1 MKLTVEQIA
10 SAACGVTRAVQDG
23 EFVRL
28 CRFTQAQED
37 FYEVTN
43 EQHYRRSLGTAGV
56 TMEFDTDSTQLS
68 LDIRCSMGSSRHWF
82 VLSVFVDGQRIGE
95 MNGKFEQPGFADA
108 AATFALGEG
117 SKRVKL
123 YFPWSSCT
131 RIRSMELDDGASFAP
146 VVKTGK
152 AMIFGDSITQ
162 GYDASK
168 PELSYASQLAD
179 YLGMD
184 CVNKAIGGEVFRP
197 GLSELADDFQPQL
210 ITVAY
215 GTNDWPRRTMAEM
228 GENARRFLSN
238 LRGHYPDAKIVVLA
252 PVWRKISG
260 EMRLGSSFDAIAS
273 TLKGLVEE
281 MDNAEFIDCIS
292 FVPHDLTVYSPD
304 GTHPNDAGF
313 AHYSEGLIQALREHR
328 IGAE

>member
-1 MKLTVEQIA
+1 MKLTMEQIA
-10 SAACGVTRAVQDG
+10 SAAWGVARVVKDE

-56 TMEFDTDSTQLS
+56 TMEFDTDSTRLS

-82 VLSVFVDGQRIGE
+82 VLSVFVNGQRIGE
-95 MNGKFEQPGFADA
+95 MNGKYAQPGYADA
-108 AATFALGEG
+108 AATFSLGEG
-117 SKRVKL
+117 NKRVKL

-131 RIRSMELDDGASFAP
+131 RIRSMELDDGAAFEP

-152 AMIFGDSITQ
+152 VMIFGDSITQ
-162 GYDASK
+162 GYDASW

-179 YLGMD
+179 YLGAD

-215 GTNDWPRRTMAEM
+215 GTNDWPRRPMEELR
-228 GENARRFLSN
+228 ENARQFLTN
-238 LRGHYPDAKIVVLA
+238 LRGHYPDARIVVLA

-260 EMRLGSSFDAIAS
+260 ELRLGSSFDAIAT

-292 FVPHDLTVYSPD
+292 FIPHDLAVYSPD
-304 GTHPNDAGF
+304 GTHPNDSGF
-313 AHYSEGLIQALREHR
+313 AYYGKALTAALRER
-328 IGAE
+328 GI